1 MREPDAAAFRP
12 PSADDPV
19 LAEVVRRLVEVYHP
33 LRSTNTRECFL
44 QAEED
49 PASAA
54 TALTL
59 YVHTSGPAS
68 ASTGSHSSR
77 SEKAG

>member
-1 MREPDAAAFRP
+1 MRKPDAAAFRP

-33 LRSTNTRECFL
+33 LRTTITRGWLL

-49 PASAA
+49 PASAER
-54 TALTL
+54 LPEE
-59 YVHTSGPAS
+59 VRP
-68 ASTGSHSSR
+68 
-77 SEKAG
+77 